1 MRRKTLRIFK
11 LNETPYEV
19 RDKTLKVSNT
29 AQDARNA
36 THCKTMSTCKHAR
49 INWNSK
55 RLTKGAFEIVRNRPR
70 AVTQTLLKMPEHAN
84 KTLTNAN
91 ATLMPSQLVSS

>member
-1 MRRKTLRIFK
+1 MQCDEKTLVIFK

-36 THCKTMSTCKHAR
+36 THCKTMSTCKRAR
-49 INWNSK
+49 INCNSK
-55 RLTKGAFEIVRNRPR
+55 LLTKGVFEIVRNRPR
-70 AVTQTLLKMPEHAN
+70 TVKQALPKTPEPAN

-91 ATLMPSQLVSS
+91 ATLMPS